1 MLAKLFTR
9 NTDLASRISMD
20 WDDAGKSW
28 LTRGEKLTTPAKY
41 DPVVELLK
49 RTDNLHN
56 LNLDT
61 RPPAIT
67 WDPLR

>member
-1 MLAKLFTR
+1 
-9 NTDLASRISMD
+9 MD

-28 LTRGEKLTTPAKY
+28 LMRGEKLTTPAKY
-41 DPVVELLK
+41 DPVVELLN

-61 RPPAIT
+61 RLPTMA
-67 WDPLR
+67 WNKLR

>member
-9 NTDLASRISMD
+9 NTNLASRISMD

-28 LTRGEKLTTPAKY
+28 LTRGEKLTTRAKY
-41 DPVVELLK
+41 DPVVELLN

-61 RPPAIT
+61 RPPVIT
-67 WDPLR
+67 WDPQR